1 MDCHNNSPEV
11 QVGKDTLKFLLMGN
25 PNVGK
30 SVVFSKL
37 TGVEVLAAN
46 YTGTTVG
53 YTKGKIRNLQK
64 EGILIDVPGT
74 YGLEATSEAEEVAV
88 NFVKEGADAIICVLD
103 ATNLERNLNFA
114 LQLKKFDMPMIFV
127 LNLVDVAEQQGVIID
142 EKVLAQELDAPV
154 IPTVAVRNIG
164 LRDLLRTMNKI
175 EKRQKEVCYTA
186 EKELLEEEETRWK
199 EIGRIVEK
207 VQVLEEREPSFIE
220 KLGYA
225 SMQPWP
231 GIPLAILVLMLV
243 LGVVVGGG
251 KAIRGVLLLPFVY
264 NVYEPAMTAFIGGFI
279 TEGTVLYNVLVGDY
293 GVLIKII
300 EWPFALIL
308 PYITLFYI
316 SLSILEDSGYL
327 PRIGVLM
334 DGALR
339 KIGVQGGSIV
349 PFIMGYGCAIPA
361 ILGSKAATT
370 HKERVIIASLVSL
383 AVPCTAQTAA
393 FFVLLGDESPWMLIG
408 IYGLSILAMIL
419 GGTVLNRMLPGK
431 VDPMLLEIPNLLKP
445 DFKTVGHKVKLR
457 IKHYLVEAQVP
468 MALGILFAAII
479 AETGLIH
486 GISDFLSP
494 VITGW
499 LGLPGEAGLALM
511 LGIVRRELA
520 VLPLLDMNLTSLQ
533 IFTGATV
540 ALFYLPCLSVLAI
553 LIKEFKLKTGMLIAG
568 STLVGA
574 FLIGG
579 VINQTVRFVSGIL

>member
-53 YTKGKIRNLQK
+53 YTKGKIRNLK
-64 EGILIDVPGT
+64 KDGILIDVPGT

-88 NFVKEGADAIICVLD
+88 SFVKEGADAIICVLD

-114 LQLKKFDMPMIFV
+114 LQLKKFDIPMVFV

-142 EKVLAQELDAPV
+142 TEALSKELRAPV
-154 IPTVAVRNIG
+154 IPTVAVRNVG
-164 LRDLLRTMNKI
+164 LRDLLSEMEKV
-175 EKRQKEVCYTA
+175 EKREKEVCYTA
-186 EKELLEEEETRWK
+186 EKELLEEEESRWK

-207 VQVLEEREPSFIE
+207 VQTLEEREPSFIE

-231 GIPLAILVLMLV
+231 GIPLAIIVLVLV
-243 LGVVVGGG
+243 LGFVVGGG
-251 KAIRGVLLLPFVY
+251 KAIRGALLLPFVF
-264 NVYEPAMTAFIGGFI
+264 NVYEPAMTAFVGSFI
-279 TEGTVLYNVLVGDY
+279 AEGTIIYNVLVGDY

-300 EWPFALIL
+300 EWPFALVL

-316 SLSILEDSGYL
+316 ALSTLEDSGYL

-370 HKERVIIASLVSL
+370 HKERVIVASLVSL

-393 FFVLLGDESPWMLIG
+393 FFVLLGDESIWMLVG
-408 IYGLSILAMIL
+408 VYGLSILAMIV
-419 GGTVLNRMLPGK
+419 GGGVLNRMLPGK

-445 DFKTVGHKVKLR
+445 DLKTVAQKIKIRV
-457 IKHYLVEAQVP
+457 KHYLVEAQVP

-494 VITGW
+494 VVTGW

-553 LIKEFKLKTGMLIAG
+553 LIKEFKLKTGLAIAG
-568 STLVGA
+568 TTLVAA
-574 FLIGG
+574 FVIGG
-579 VINQTVRFVSGIL
+579 VINQTVRFISSIL

>member
-1 MDCHNNSPEV
+1 MDCHNKSPEV

-53 YTKGKIRNLQK
+53 YTKGKIRNLKK

-88 NFVKEGADAIICVLD
+88 SFVKEGADAIICVLD

-114 LQLKKFDMPMIFV
+114 LQLKKFDIPMIFV

-142 EKVLAQELDAPV
+142 SEALAKELDAPV
-154 IPTVAVRNIG
+154 IPTVAVRNVG
-164 LRDLLRTMNKI
+164 LRELITVMEKVG
-175 EKRQKEVCYTA
+175 KRQKEVCYTA
-186 EKELLEEEETRWK
+186 EKELVEEEETRWK

-207 VQVLEEREPSFIE
+207 VQTLVEREPSFTE
-220 KLGYA
+220 KLGYV

-231 GIPLAILVLMLV
+231 GIPLAILVLVLV
-243 LGVVVGGG
+243 LGFVVGGG

-279 TEGTVLYNVLVGDY
+279 TEGTIFYNVLVGDY

-300 EWPFALIL
+300 EWPFALVL

-316 SLSILEDSGYL
+316 ALSILEDSGYL

-370 HKERVIIASLVSL
+370 HKERVIVASLVSL

-393 FFVLLGDESPWMLIG
+393 FFVLLGDESIWMLVG
-408 IYGLSILAMIL
+408 VYGLSILAMII
-419 GGTVLNRMLPGK
+419 GGSVLNRMLPGK

-445 DFKTVGHKVKLR
+445 DVKTVVQKIKIRV
-457 IKHYLVEAQVP
+457 KHYLVEAQIP

-494 VITGW
+494 VVTGW

-553 LIKEFKLKTGMLIAG
+553 LIKEFKLKTGLAIAG
-568 STLVGA
+568 TTLVAA

-579 VINQTVRFVSGIL
+579 AINQTVRFISSIL

>member
-1 MDCHNNSPEV
+1 MDCHNNHPEV

-53 YTKGKIRNLQK
+53 YTKGKIRNFK
-64 EGILIDVPGT
+64 KDAVLIDVPGT

-88 NFVKEGADAIICVLD
+88 SFVKEGADAIICVLD

-114 LQLKKFDMPMIFV
+114 LQLKKFDIPMIFV
-127 LNLVDVAEQQGVIID
+127 LNLVDVAKQQGVTID
-142 EKVLAQELDAPV
+142 EIALAKELKAPV
-154 IPTVAVRNIG
+154 IPTVAVRNVG
-164 LRDLLRTMNKI
+164 LRELLQVMNQV

-186 EKELLEEEETRWK
+186 EKELLEEEESRWR

-207 VQVLEEREPSFIE
+207 VQSLEEREPSFIE
-220 KLGYA
+220 RLGYA

-231 GIPLAILVLMLV
+231 GIPLAILMLALV
-243 LGVVVGGG
+243 LGFVVGGG
-251 KAIRGVLLLPFVY
+251 KALRGALLLPFVY
-264 NVYEPAMTAFIGGFI
+264 NVYEPAMTAFIGGLI
-279 TEGTVLYNVLVGDY
+279 TEGTTIYNVLVGDY

-316 SLSILEDSGYL
+316 ALSVLEDSGYL

-419 GGTVLNRMLPGK
+419 GGSVLNRMLPGK

-445 DFKTVGHKVKLR
+445 DFKTVGQKVKLR

-468 MALGILFAAII
+468 MALGILFAAVI

-553 LIKEFKLKTGMLIAG
+553 LVKEFKLKTGLLIAG

-579 VINQTVRFVSGIL
+579 GINQTVRLISSIL

>member
-1 MDCHNNSPEV
+1 MDCHNKSPEV
-11 QVGKDTLKFLLMGN
+11 EVGKDTLKFLLMGN

-53 YTKGKIRNLQK
+53 YTKGKVRDLKQD
-64 EGILIDVPGT
+64 GILIDVPGT

-114 LQLKKFDMPMIFV
+114 LQLKKFDIPMIFV

-142 EKVLAQELDAPV
+142 AQALEEELEAPV
-154 IPTVAVRNIG
+154 IPTIAVRNVG
-164 LRDLLRTMNKI
+164 LRDLLSAMGNV

-186 EKELLEEEETRWK
+186 EKELVEEEETRWK

-207 VQVLEEREPSFIE
+207 VQTLEEREPSLTE

-231 GIPLAILVLMLV
+231 GIPLAILVLALV
-243 LGVVVGGG
+243 LGFVVGGG
-251 KAIRGVLLLPFVY
+251 KAIRGALLLPFVY
-264 NVYEPAMTAFIGGFI
+264 NIYEPAMTAFIGGFI
-279 TEGTVLYNVLVGDY
+279 TEGTVVYNVLVGDY

-300 EWPFALIL
+300 EWPFALVL

-316 SLSILEDSGYL
+316 ALSTLEDSGYL

-370 HKERVIIASLVSL
+370 HKERVIVASLVSL

-393 FFVLLGDESPWMLIG
+393 FFVLLGDESPWMLVG
-408 IYGLSILAMIL
+408 VYGLSILAMIL
-419 GGTVLNRMLPGK
+419 GGAVLNRMLPGK

-445 DFKTVGHKVKLR
+445 DVKTVLQKIKIRV
-457 IKHYLVEAQVP
+457 KHYLVEAQIP

-494 VITGW
+494 VVTGW

-520 VLPLLDMNLTSLQ
+520 VLPLLDMSLSSLQ

-553 LIKEFKLKTGMLIAG
+553 LIKEFKLKTGLAIAATTLI
-568 STLVGA
+568 GA

-579 VINQTVRFVSGIL
+579 VINQTVRFISGIL